1 MAITSY
7 QFTIADLENMPEDG
21 NRYEVIDGELYMT
34 AAPHL
39 EHQIAINQIGAA
51 LTAWSNASGQ
61 GLPVPGAGVIF
72 AFNTGVI
79 PDYLWVSDERLPAII
94 INPKT
99 GEQDGKF
106 YAAPDLVVE
115 VLSPGRENE
124 ERDRETKLTLYSRRG
139 VREYW
144 IVDRA
149 LKVVAVYRR
158 TAAAALELAAT
169 LTVDDTLTSPLLPD
183 FALPVAQ
190 IFRLPKVVLP

>member
-21 NRYEVIDGELYMT
+21 NRYEVIDGELYVT
-34 AAPHL
+34 AAPHSD
-39 EHQIAINQIGAA
+39 HQACLDQFIVA
-51 LTAWSNASGQ
+51 LGGWYNVTGHGW
-61 GLPVPGAGVIF
+61 PVSGAGVKL
-72 AFNTGVI
+72 AFSTGVI
-79 PDYLWVSDERLPAII
+79 PDLIWFSDERLPGAI
-94 INPKT
+94 INPET
-99 GEQDGKF
+99 GERDGKF

-169 LTVDDTLTSPLLPD
+169 LMVDDTLTSPLLPD